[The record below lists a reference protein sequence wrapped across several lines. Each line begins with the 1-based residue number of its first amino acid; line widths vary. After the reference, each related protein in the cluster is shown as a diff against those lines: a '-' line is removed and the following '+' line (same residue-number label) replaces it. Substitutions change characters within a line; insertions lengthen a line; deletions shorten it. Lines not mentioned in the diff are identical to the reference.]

1 MKSFK
6 IQATAKPIL
15 CEEPETHLEKMR
27 GLLGRAAL
35 SEGRVMLIKS
45 CRLIHTIGMHFTL
58 DVFFLDATGAIV
70 KTVRGLR
77 PGRFA
82 FGGFRARH
90 TIEASAGWLNNPP
103 SFEPL
108 FKQ

>member
-1 MKSFK
+1 M
-6 IQATAKPIL
+6 IL

-35 SEGRVMLIKS
+35 SEGRLMIFKS
-45 CRLIHTIGMHFTL
+45 CRLIHTVGMRFAL
-58 DVFFLDATGAIV
+58 DVFFLDKTGAVV

-77 PGRFA
+77 PGRGA

-90 TIEASAGWLNNPP
+90 TIEASSGWLAALPDGCDLGL
-103 SFEPL
+103 E
-108 FKQ
+108 KK